1 MGQRSYWTVL
11 NGIVCTSQWLL
22 MTRNLEESG
31 RERILVCACKTLIFM
46 LSYFFLSCTFFFLFL
61 HSFSFLLHCFLSFL
75 PIPSL
80 SSYSHKTVIGVT
92 RYSPSSEAPVVFPES
107 LTDLENTTYAGSI
120 TAQITIPASALAER
134 QEGGGRYY
142 HVITKRENKI
152 KSTIP

>member
-31 RERILVCACKTLIFM
+31 RERILVCEYETLSHSCSRNSFCLGPL
-46 LSYFFLSCTFFFLFL
+46 LSISSF
-61 HSFSFLLHCFLSFL
+61 FSFLLHCFLSL
-75 PIPSL
+75 LSIPSL

-120 TAQITIPASALAER
+120 AAQITIPASALAER

-142 HVITKRENKI
+142 HVITKRENTI
-152 KSTIP
+152 KSTTP